1 MNRIMKQTLTI
12 EQMQHLQEL
21 GLELKESLLYWAR
34 CVDNNPRAATH
45 YGKWVLIKGNNAQ
58 TVGLMQWEFVPAYT
72 LADIIEML
80 PSYIHISGKNY
91 WLEIGKE
98 NEVGT
103 IDEYIVQYTSN
114 SYESLHR
121 ARKTENLI
129 DAAYETL
136 CWCLENKYIETKE
149 K

>member
-1 MNRIMKQTLTI
+1 MKQVLTI

-21 GLELKESLLYWAR
+21 GLDTSSAYLAW
-34 CVDNNPRAATH
+34 VTNPEDEVPVMAFNRNRTWFE
-45 YGKWVLIKGNNAQ
+45 GDRL
-58 TVGLMQWEFVPAYT
+58 VPAYT

-91 WLEIGKE
+91 WLEIDKE

-103 IDEYIVQYTSN
+103 IDEYAVQYLIN
-114 SYESLHR
+114 SEKILHR
-121 ARKTENLI
+121 VRKTENLI
-129 DAAYETL
+129 DALYETL